1 MKDEFQLRL
10 SFFTRLYWFVFSL
23 HVISNTSRSVT
34 GINFS
39 FRITLVSL
47 YTQKHNQYQDYIQ
60 DFNSFTGHDK
70 EFVLLGT
77 KMRFT
82 DSNVFQHQHS
92 NSRPC

>member
-10 SFFTRLYWFVFSL
+10 SFFIGLYWFVFPL
-23 HVISNTSRSVT
+23 YVIPNTSRSVT

-47 YTQKHNQYQDYIQ
+47 YTRKHNQYQDYIQ

-70 EFVLLGT
+70 GNFYY
-77 KMRFT
+77 
-82 DSNVFQHQHS
+82 
-92 NSRPC
+92 